1 MGLSPGTLLKGL
13 VSRILPAPRVD
24 GPESEGYARFKK
36 YCDLGVESVYPT
48 DHVQADE
55 GSLFMATTLPGA
67 SAIILGLSATWSAT
81 AAAFLIYNSDQP
93 IGNGGTGKNVLLK
106 RLRMDC
112 SVVPTSATCLR
123 MSVWTD
129 PANRQ
134 PTTISNAVGS
144 NPPQGPGTP
153 ASVTAYRAPVT
164 SPNSGYLGANV
175 GVPYFPLSINA
186 GAPPTIPAPGPNAR
200 CIIGQQ
206 MIKNSIPVVN
216 DEYIV
221 QFGTADCG
229 GAYQAAAALSKQ
241 VISAPPV
248 VIAPGHWG
256 IIYLWATSNATNGYA
271 MDDVLLEWIER

>member
-55 GSLFMATTLPGA
+55 GSLMMATTLPGA
-67 SAIILGLSATWSAT
+67 TAIFLGIISSWTST
-81 AAAFLIYNSDQP
+81 VGAFAIYNSDQP
-93 IGNGGTGKNVLLK
+93 VGNGGTGKNVLLK
-106 RLRMDC
+106 RLRLNV
-112 SVVPTSATCLR
+112 STIPGSATALR

-153 ASVTAYRAPVT
+153 ATATAYRAPVT
-164 SPNSGYLGANV
+164 SPNSGYLGAAV
-175 GVPYFPLSINA
+175 GVPYFPLSATGGVGIALPN
-186 GAPPTIPAPGPNAR
+186 PGPNAR
-200 CIIGQQ
+200 CIVGQQ
-206 MIKNSIPVVN
+206 YLKQSIPVVL
-216 DEYIV
+216 DEYVV
-221 QFGTADCG
+221 QFGMCDAG
-229 GAYQAAAALSKQ
+229 GAYQGPAALSKG
-241 VISAPPV
+241 VTSAPPV

-256 IIYLWATSNATNGYA
+256 LIYLWAPGNSATSAA
-271 MDDVLLEWIER
+271 FDDVLLEWIER